1 MTRLE
6 IANVLNGIIIENNF
20 SIIERDNCH
29 EKYSDKINTMQE
41 IFHLKSSSDYT
52 YLYAISHLLSN
63 KEKSVDDYLISENKG
78 SSLAKDVKMPTR
90 EDLLL
95 VATAFEDNPEF
106 FSMAWNW
113 VIITEDRLVSVIKE
127 LKLNEFSSEQEIS
140 DSLHK
145 RIGYQL
151 IVDGTDLGILA
162 SFKLNYPYCTLNFID
177 GNTIYFNI
185 KKSSQNDTPS
195 NNEIINFTYSYDK
208 QIDEL
213 KYAASGT
220 HEGWGENITK
230 IPVGNLG
237 ELKILG
243 DSDTQQIVVDFFI
256 AEEFQTLQFELTVE
270 FDVKG
275 ESLIAVLRKETA
287 EVQSVISSDPIDY
300 DFISAL
306 ELKNISCKTL

>member
-6 IANVLNGIIIENNF
+6 IANVLNDIMIENNF
-20 SIIERDNCH
+20 SIIDRDNCH
-29 EKYSDKINTMQE
+29 EKYSNKINSMQE
-41 IFHLKSSSDYT
+41 IFHLKNSSDFT
-52 YLYAISHLLSN
+52 YLYAVSHLLSD
-63 KEKSVDDYLISENKG
+63 KEKSVDDYLITENKD
-78 SSLAKDVKMPTR
+78 STLSKDVKLPAR

-95 VATAFEDNPEF
+95 VATAFEENPEF

-113 VIITEDRLVSVIKE
+113 VLITEDRLYSVINE
-127 LKLNEFSSEQEIS
+127 LKLYDYLSEQEIY
-140 DSLHK
+140 DALHK
-145 RIGYQL
+145 KIGYQL
-151 IVDGTDLGILA
+151 VVEGTTLGILV
-162 SFKLNYPYCTLNFID
+162 SFDLSNYPDSIKLNFAEGNQVYLDLKKSLHNNNINFI
-177 GNTIYFNI
+177 
-185 KKSSQNDTPS
+185 
-195 NNEIINFTYSYDK
+195 YSYDK

-256 AEEFQTLQFELTVE
+256 AEEYQTLQFELTVE
-270 FDVKG
+270 FDVNG
-275 ESLIAVLRKETA
+275 ESVIAVLRKDST
-287 EVQSVISSDPIDY
+287 EVQTVITSDPIDY

-306 ELKNISCKTL
+306 KLKNISCKTL